1 MGTEDY
7 KASEEIEGEIEH
19 TRSEMRETLDAIQRR
34 LTPGQIMDEVVTY
47 FRQGPGAF
55 ASNLGRTVRD
65 NPIPVALVGAGLAW
79 LAMSGS
85 RRRLSRDGQ
94 DADDEAQYY
103 YASAGGGDY
112 AAAAGAEQAAYAST
126 GGTYHPGPAASG
138 STHRPTGG
146 ETGEY
151 GSGTSHGFSSSSYGA
166 YEEEESRQGR
176 IGRMAGGA
184 RERMS
189 RIGGMAREQGQR
201 ARSGF
206 TEMVDE
212 QPLLM
217 AAAAFVLGAA
227 LGALMPTTRR
237 EDRLMGETRDDLAH
251 RAAEKGRAGIERA
264 GQAVGETW
272 TAVSD
277 EMLQRESSSGGEA
290 GATPAERNAAHM
302 TERMSEGQGPTAAG
316 LSSSAG
322 NRTASPSTSD
332 SSTVKSG
339 GAAGS
344 TPSEGD
350 KKKG

>member
-1 MGTEDY
+1 MSTEDY

-34 LTPGQIMDEVVTY
+34 LTPGQMMDEVMTY

-85 RRRLSRDGQ
+85 RHRLSRDGQ
-94 DADDEAQYY
+94 DAEDEAQYY

-138 STHRPTGG
+138 SAYRPTGG

-151 GSGTSHGFSSSSYGA
+151 GPGTSYGYSSSSYEA
-166 YEEEESRQGR
+166 YEEEEGRQGR
-176 IGRMAGGA
+176 IGRMTGGA

-227 LGALMPTTRR
+227 LGALMPTTQR
-237 EDRLMGETRDDLAH
+237 EDRLIGETRDDLAH
-251 RAAEKGRAGIERA
+251 RAAAKGRAGIERA

-277 EMLQRESSSGGEA
+277 EMLQRESSLGGEA
-290 GATPAERNAAHM
+290 GATSAERNAAHM
-302 TERMSEGQGPTAAG
+302 TERMSEEQGSTAAG
-316 LSSSAG
+316 SSSSAG
-322 NRTASPSTSD
+322 KRTASPSTSD
-332 SSTVKSG
+332 SSTVKPG

>member
-1 MGTEDY
+1 
-7 KASEEIEGEIEH
+7 EGEIEH

-94 DADDEAQYY
+94 AAEDEAQYY

-112 AAAAGAEQAAYAST
+112 AAAAGAERAAYAST

-138 STHRPTGG
+138 SAYRPTGG

-151 GSGTSHGFSSSSYGA
+151 GSGTSYGFSSSSYEA
-166 YEEEESRQGR
+166 YEEEEGRQGR
-176 IGRMAGGA
+176 IGRMAGGT

-189 RIGGMAREQGQR
+189 RIGDVAREQGQR
-201 ARSGF
+201 ALSGF
-206 TEMVDE
+206 AEMVDE

-237 EDRLMGETRDDLAH
+237 EDRLVGETRDDLAH
-251 RAAEKGRAGIERA
+251 RAAERGRAGIERA

-290 GATPAERNAAHM
+290 G
-302 TERMSEGQGPTAAG
+302 
-316 LSSSAG
+316 
-322 NRTASPSTSD
+322 
-332 SSTVKSG
+332 
-339 GAAGS
+339 
-344 TPSEGD
+344 
-350 KKKG
+350 